1 MLAIFAA
8 HFKNGRGGIGRRAG
22 LRSQYREVWGFESP
36 RPYFGHNKCGQTPCM
51 GDACIVLS
59 HTVTMNIEREETGT
73 LTATL
78 KLKLSPED
86 YTPGVE
92 KALRE
97 QRKSA
102 VLPGFRPGQVPM
114 TIIKK
119 RVGRTLLV
127 NEIERL
133 IDANLQEYLR
143 TNAIRVLG
151 RPLPKL
157 ENDQSNNWEQPGE
170 FIFAYELGMAPT
182 FEIDL
187 TDRIGVE
194 YPVVDVTDELAQRE
208 IADMQRRFGTVAD
221 AEVSEEKDMLLGNMI
236 ELNTDGTIKE
246 GGIMHRS
253 TMSLEYIEDT
263 ASKAALTGK
272 AAGDEVVL
280 DPHKVTKDHDDLARM
295 LGVDHDRIQT
305 LEGNFLF
312 RIAEVK
318 RMMPVELGQDLFDRV
333 YGKDVV
339 ADEAGFRT
347 KVKEGLAGMFRRDS
361 DRIFKRLV
369 MKKLQDGTRFELP
382 DTFLKRWIKETSKGP
397 VTPEQIE
404 ESYIGYSEG
413 LKRQL
418 LEDRVIEKYGLEA
431 KGEELDA
438 FSKRYVSDQF
448 VQYGMPAPEGGAL
461 QQMAARILGDREQIG
476 RIRNTIVEQKL
487 ITHFKALLS
496 PKENKVS
503 YDAFVTLARTP

>member
-1 MLAIFAA
+1 
-8 HFKNGRGGIGRRAG
+8 
-22 LRSQYREVWGFESP
+22 
-36 RPYFGHNKCGQTPCM
+36 
-51 GDACIVLS
+51 
-59 HTVTMNIEREETGT
+59 MNIEREETGT

-78 KLKLSPED
+78 KVKLSPED
-86 YTPGVE
+86 YNPGVE

-97 QRKSA
+97 QRKNA

-119 RVGRTLLV
+119 RVGRTVLV
-127 NEIERL
+127 QEIERL
-133 IDANLQEYLR
+133 IDANLKNYIQSNSL
-143 TNAIRVLG
+143 RVLG
-151 RPLPKL
+151 QPLPKH
-157 ENDQSNNWEQPGE
+157 ESSAGNDWEQPGD
-170 FIFAYELGMAPT
+170 FTFAYELGMAPSI
-182 FEIDL
+182 EVDL
-187 TDRIGVE
+187 TDKIGVE

-221 AEVSEEKDMLLGNMI
+221 AEVSEDKDMLLGDMI
-236 ELNTDGTIKE
+236 ELNADGAIKE
-246 GGIMHRS
+246 GGIMNRS
-253 TMSLEYIEDT
+253 TMSLEYIEDV

-272 AAGDEVVL
+272 RQGDEVIL

-295 LGVDHDRIQT
+295 LGVGHDRIHT

-312 RIAEVK
+312 RIAEIK
-318 RMMPVELGQDLFDRV
+318 RMQPVELGQELFDRV
-333 YGKDVV
+333 YGKDAVT
-339 ADEAGFRT
+339 DEAGFRE
-347 KVKEGLAGMFRRDS
+347 KVKEGLGNMFRRDS
-361 DRIFKRLV
+361 DRLFKRLV
-369 MKKLQDGTRFELP
+369 MKKLQEGTRFELP
-382 DTFLKRWIKETSKGP
+382 DTFLKRWITETSQNP
-397 VTPEQIE
+397 VTPEQVE
-404 ESYIGYSEG
+404 ENYTNYSEG

-448 VQYGMPAPEGGAL
+448 MQYGMPAPEGEQL

-503 YDAFVTLARTP
+503 YDAFVTLARTA